1 MKYLNNGLALSL
13 LALSTLPASLAQAS
27 QVQIDLSSQVNAN
40 LATYSGGTNYPA
52 GGTSLTIGAATFGLA
67 SYPGGND
74 LGAVQTLGQNNLP
87 TSFVFG
93 GLNISGVQT
102 IYSLVN
108 SAFGAN
114 GATTGKFIFT
124 GTGGIFTFNLTEG
137 VNIRDHFNDGFINTA
152 TNLYGS
158 AYYGANSEDRLDAQL
173 FNVSGIGTLTKVE
186 FDYIG
191 DGVWGKGEP
200 FLAALTT
207 DTVAAVPE
215 PSTWAM
221 MVLGFAG
228 IGFMTYR
235 RKSKPAL
242 MAA

>member
-1 MKYLNNGLALSL
+1 MNKRLLALLL
-13 LALSTLPASLAQAS
+13 LALSILPASPARAS
-27 QVQIDLSSQVNAN
+27 QVQIDLSSQVNAD
-40 LATYSGGTNYPA
+40 LATYSGGANYPA

-67 SYPGGND
+67 SYPGGSD

-93 GLNISGVQT
+93 GLNIAGVQT

-114 GATTGKFIFT
+114 GATTGQFIFT
-124 GTGGIFTFNLTEG
+124 GTGGTFTFNLTEG

-158 AYYGANSEDRLDAQL
+158 AYYGANSEDRLDAQQ

-186 FDYIG
+186 FDYVG
-191 DGVWGKGEP
+191 NSVWGNGEP

-221 MVLGFAG
+221 LLLGFG
-228 IGFMTYR
+228 GLGFLAYR
-235 RKSKPAL
+235 RRSRTAL
-242 MAA
+242 TAV

>member
-1 MKYLNNGLALSL
+1 MKKRLLAVSL
-13 LALSTLPASLAQAS
+13 LALTTFQVSQARAS
-27 QVQIDLSSQVNAN
+27 QVQIDLSSQVNAD
-40 LATYSGGTNYPA
+40 LVTYSGGTNYPA
-52 GGTSLTIGAATFGLA
+52 GGTSLTIGAATFSLA
-67 SYPGGND
+67 SYPGGNH
-74 LGAVQTLGQNNLP
+74 LGAVQTLGQDNLP

-93 GLNISGVQT
+93 GLNITGVQT

-114 GATTGKFIFT
+114 GATTGQFIFT
-124 GTGGIFTFNLTEG
+124 GSGGTFTFNLTEG

-158 AYYGANSEDRLDAQL
+158 AYYGASNQDRLDAQQ

-186 FDYIG
+186 FDYVG
-191 DGVWGKGEP
+191 NGVWGNGEP

-207 DTVAAVPE
+207 DTVGAVPE

-221 MVLGFAG
+221 LLLGFCSL
-228 IGFMTYR
+228 GFLAHRGR
-235 RKSKPAL
+235 RRMAL
-242 MAA
+242 TAD

>member
-1 MKYLNNGLALSL
+1 MNNKLLALSL
-13 LALSTLPASLAQAS
+13 LALSLPISLAQAS
-27 QVQIDLSSQVNAN
+27 QVQIDLSSQVNAD
-40 LATYSGGTNYPA
+40 LSTYSGGFNYPA

-67 SYPGGND
+67 SYPGGSH
-74 LGAVQTLGQNNLP
+74 LGAVQTLGQDNLP

-93 GLNISGVQT
+93 GLNITGVQT

-114 GATTGKFIFT
+114 GATTGQFIFT
-124 GTGGIFTFNLTEG
+124 GTGGTFTFSLTEG

-152 TNLYGS
+152 TSLYGS
-158 AYYGANSEDRLDAQL
+158 AYYGSSNEDRLDAQQ
-173 FNVSGIGTLTKVE
+173 FNVSGIGTLTQVE

-207 DTVAAVPE
+207 DTVSAVPE

-221 MVLGFAG
+221 MLLGFLG
-228 IGFMTYR
+228 LGFLHSR
-235 RKSKPAL
+235 HRNRPAL
-242 MAA
+242 SAG